1 MIIKYYP
8 QSLNL
13 TSILQLF
20 LNLGNNLLFIL
31 SKIYMYLSLSQKS
44 HYLSHVLRT
53 ASVASLDDLLTLKYQ
68 LSGPCALSLVILL
81 TFVIVQSLQETQQ
94 LSDGFSSNR
103 VIVQSINV
111 IKGTVLIR
119 KVLSYED
126 FPEYLSEFDELSV
139 RDVVIEFFHD
149 L

>member
-53 ASVASLDDLLTLKYQ
+53 ASVASLDDLLTLKY
-68 LSGPCALSLVILL
+68 
-81 TFVIVQSLQETQQ
+81 
-94 LSDGFSSNR
+94 
-103 VIVQSINV
+103 
-111 IKGTVLIR
+111 
-119 KVLSYED
+119 
-126 FPEYLSEFDELSV
+126 
-139 RDVVIEFFHD
+139 
-149 L
+149 